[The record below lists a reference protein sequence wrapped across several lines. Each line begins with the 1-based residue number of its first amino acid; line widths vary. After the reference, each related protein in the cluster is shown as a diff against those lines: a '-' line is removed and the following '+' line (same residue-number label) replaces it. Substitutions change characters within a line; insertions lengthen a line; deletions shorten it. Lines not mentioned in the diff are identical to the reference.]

1 MSDAHPAESS
11 PGTERQPDH
20 DSPRIYVAS
29 LTDYNAGILHGAW
42 LDADDSVEAIEDGI
56 GAMLAASPTAA
67 RYGEP
72 AEEWRI
78 DDYEGWAG
86 IRLDSFESLDTIH
99 RLARGL
105 RTHGD
110 AYGAWASTLGS
121 CESEELDEFE
131 ERFQG
136 EFASATEYGE
146 QLLQDLGIDPYE
158 LPGVPE
164 GLRYYASIDVE
175 GWVRDMRL
183 NGEISIAESKTGVY
197 IFLAT

>member
-1 MSDAHPAESS
+1 MSDAHPAES
-11 PGTERQPDH
+11 PTGHERQQEH
-20 DSPRIYVAS
+20 VSPRIYVAS

-42 LDADDSVEAIEDGI
+42 LDADHTAEAIEDGI

-86 IRLDSFESLDTIH
+86 IRIDSFESLDTIQ

-110 AYGAWASTLGS
+110 AYAAWASSLDS
-121 CESEELDEFE
+121 YEPDELDEFE

-136 EFASATEYGE
+136 EFASATEYAE
-146 QLLQDLGIDPYE
+146 QLLQDLGIDPYDI
-158 LPGVPE
+158 PGVPE

-183 NGEISIAESKTGVY
+183 NGEICVAESKSGVY
-197 IFLAT
+197 VFLAN